1 MGLPGEILNEVEES
15 FIAFL
20 LVLLIEEVDVE
31 GVVVVIV
38 LGEESFFNLGEI

>member
-1 MGLPGEILNEVEES
+1 MGLPGEVLDKVEES
-15 FIAFL
+15 FVAFL

-31 GVVVVIV
+31 GVAVVIV